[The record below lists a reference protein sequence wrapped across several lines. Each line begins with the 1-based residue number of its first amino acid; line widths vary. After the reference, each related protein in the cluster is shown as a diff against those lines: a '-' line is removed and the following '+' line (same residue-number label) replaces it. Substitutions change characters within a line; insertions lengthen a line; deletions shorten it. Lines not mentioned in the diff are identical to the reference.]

1 MAQIDSYRDLQIWQR
16 SMDLAVSCYE
26 VSRQLPDSER
36 DGLCSQ
42 IRRAATSIPANIAEG
57 HGRELPGSF
66 VQHLRISHGSL
77 KELETLL
84 ILVQRLKMVE
94 PPSIAPLLD
103 ECNEVGR
110 MIRAMIRSIQAK
122 E

>member
-16 SMDLAVSCYE
+16 SMDLAVACYE
-26 VSRQLPDSER
+26 VSRQLPDSESY
-36 DGLCSQ
+36 GLCSQ

-66 VQHLRISHGSL
+66 IQHLRISQGSL

-84 ILVQRLKMVE
+84 LLAQRLEMVE
-94 PPSIAPLLD
+94 QPLTAPLLA
-103 ECNEVGR
+103 ECSEVGR
-110 MIRAMIRSIQAK
+110 MIRALIRAIQTK